1 MTTTASGISTTTV
14 TTDQQAPLGFQLF
27 IPTASAGSTRDN
39 EGPQT
44 WTYVHN
50 DAAAA
55 TPWAIGH
62 VVIRD
67 PSATTND
74 WYGLEL
80 APATTHTPSVM
91 VAGVVQH
98 VIASGSYGFVLSK
111 GVGLVLSG
119 SAGVAVDS
127 PFTTGGSAAGTVL
140 VMADD
145 TALANVSVIGHT
157 ATLIGAGVTGTVYL
171 NCLGA

>member
-1 MTTTASGISTTTV
+1 MSTTASGIVATTV
-14 TTDQQAPLGFQLF
+14 TTDQQAPLGFQLEDWTTSGTGAQ
-27 IPTASAGSTRDN
+27 I
-39 EGPQT
+39 

-50 DAAAA
+50 DPAAAA
-55 TPWAIGH
+55 PWAIGH

-80 APATTHTPSVM
+80 APASTHTPSVM
-91 VAGVVQH
+91 VVGVAQH

-119 SAGVAVDS
+119 SAGVSVDT
-127 PFTTGGSAAGTVL
+127 PFTTGGSAAGSVL
-140 VMADD
+140 DMADD
-145 TALANVSVIGHT
+145 TALANVSVIGHA
-157 ATLIGAGVTGTVYL
+157 ATVIGASTTGTVYL
-171 NCLGA
+171 NCLGS